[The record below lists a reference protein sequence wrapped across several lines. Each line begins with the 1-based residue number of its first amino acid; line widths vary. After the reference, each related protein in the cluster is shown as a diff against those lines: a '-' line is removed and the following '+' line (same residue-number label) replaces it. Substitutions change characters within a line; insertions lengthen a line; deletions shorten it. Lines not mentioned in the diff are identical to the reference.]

1 MKVKRRSS
9 LFDFK
14 IVLGAICL
22 LALLYAWST
31 SIPAK
36 KGEGNESLNKLEDI
50 DLLRSSETDELSF
63 DGFLDKYA
71 KKGFTILLASYDDM
85 KINFKDSG
93 KKLTALGSKYM
104 DSIKFRDSYAGIIK
118 DGAFLEEVF
127 SRDSLVSLKH
137 HDFVIN
143 GYGFGK
149 KRKEKTKGGIY
160 YVQDFTE
167 EKVGF
172 TKSRPDRGINILAF
186 KNDGEF
192 IRKTTFHN
200 FDFYTTENPISK
212 GILKVFPGPLE
223 KLFIE
228 IDEKDFDKIKKK
240 RTNALELGLL
250 LTSDEDWVP
259 AKVRFKNKEFKA
271 EVRLKGDWTDHL
283 RHKNKWSYKVKLK
296 DGTIKGTNVF
306 SVQTAAARNYMGE
319 WMFHE
324 LLKKEDVIA
333 LNYDFLKVGVIAKGS
348 EDVAYN
354 NMGVMA
360 FEESFTKYLLERN
373 ERKESVILK
382 INESLGWEDFKKG
395 GRNFGDETLP
405 ITAFGLGKILKDSI
419 KYQQFILAK
428 ELLHSYYRS
437 NTMEA
442 SKIFDYDKFAY
453 WDAVA
458 TYTAGVHGHA
468 LHNQRFYYNPI
479 TSLLEPVGFDAQGYY
494 YVDRPF
500 EVLYSFGEDQTY
512 RNLVLSKLSNLMR
525 KDSLTRSEILQ
536 KENYL
541 AASKILTNEYPDATT
556 NLKELMEKRS
566 RKIRSVYNLS
576 HPMDVYLDGIDQ
588 GSIRLNFRNVAE
600 MDIEI
605 MGLYYKKKPLGSLP
619 NPIFIK
625 GNSSQIEA
633 LDMVEGGLNAFFSK
647 NTKTI
652 NRSKFQNIKVAYR
665 IVGADKV
672 NKENVIPYPY
682 HDPEYVK
689 RDIMRKSMD
698 ISEFPFVQ
706 VNERSKTVNFL
717 ANDTP
722 WELSKPIRIDKGYRV
737 IIPKN
742 FKLDIVKGGLIITK
756 SPVFFEGE
764 SSEPITIFS
773 SDGKGGGMIVLKCP
787 QKSTLR
793 NTTFDGLSNP
803 NYEKWSVTGAVT
815 FYESEV
821 ELYNVTL
828 KNNSCED
835 ALNVVRSHFRMDS
848 VHFENTKSDAFDG
861 DFVTG
866 EIMNSTFKNLGN
878 DAIDVSGS
886 YIMLKGLTI
895 SNAGDKAISIG
906 EKSDAIVE
914 NTKIQDSEI
923 GINTKDLS
931 ITKATGVE
939 IKNTRLAFTAFQKKD
954 EFGAGKIIA
963 DNIKVQNV
971 DQLHLIEVNSFMTLN
986 GQEIDQKISG
996 VKDKMYGNQFGR
1008 KSER

>member
-1 MKVKRRSS
+1 M
-9 LFDFK
+9 
-14 IVLGAICL
+14 AI
-22 LALLYAWST
+22 LYAWST
-31 SIPAK
+31 AVPHKA
-36 KGEGNESLNKLEDI
+36 NEADASLNRLEDI
-50 DLLRSSETDELSF
+50 GLMQSEETEGLSF
-63 DGFLDKYA
+63 EGFLDKYA

-93 KKLTALGSKYM
+93 KKLTALGSQYM

-118 DGAFLEEVF
+118 DGVFVEEEF

-137 HDFVIN
+137 HNFVVN

-149 KRKEKTKGGIY
+149 RRKENTKGGIY
-160 YVQDFTE
+160 YVQDLTE

-172 TKSRPDRGINILAF
+172 TKNRPDRGINALAF

-192 IRKTTFHN
+192 IRETTFYN
-200 FDFYTTENPISK
+200 FDFYTNENPISS
-212 GILKVFPGPLE
+212 GMLKVFPGPLE

-228 IDEKDFDKIKKK
+228 IDDKDFEKIKKK
-240 RTNALELGLL
+240 RSNALELGLL

-259 AKVRFKNKEFKA
+259 AKVRFNNREFKA

-283 RHKNKWSYKVKLK
+283 KHKNKWSYKVKLK

-333 LNYDFLKVGVIAKGS
+333 LNYDFLKVGIIAKGDT
-348 EDVAYN
+348 DVTYN

-405 ITAFGLGKILKDSI
+405 ITAFGLGKILKDSA

-437 NTMEA
+437 NAIEP
-442 SKIFDYDKFAY
+442 SKIFDYEKFAY

-458 TYTAGVHGHA
+458 TYTAGTHGHA

-500 EVLYSFGEDQTY
+500 KVQYSFEEDQGY
-512 RNLVLSKLSNLMR
+512 RNLVLSKLYDLM
-525 KDSLTRSEILQ
+525 KQDSVNRNEILQ
-536 KENYL
+536 KEGYL
-541 AASKILTNEYPDATT
+541 AASKTLSAEYPEASIK
-556 NLKELMEKRS
+556 LKELMEKRS
-566 RKIRSVYNLS
+566 GKIASVYNVS
-576 HPMDVYLDGIDQ
+576 HPMDIYLEGIDQ
-588 GSIRLNFRNVAE
+588 ESVQLNFRNIAE

-605 MGLYYKKKPLGSLP
+605 LGLQYKKKPLAGLP
-619 NPIFIK
+619 NPIFVRA
-625 GNSSQIEA
+625 NSSKIEA
-633 LDMVEGGLNAFFSK
+633 LDIVEGGLNAFFSK

-652 NRSKFQNIKVAYR
+652 NRSKFQNITISYR
-665 IVGADKV
+665 IVGAEKI
-672 NKENVIPYPY
+672 NKEKVIPYPY

-689 RDIMRKSMD
+689 RDVMRKSMD
-698 ISEFPFVQ
+698 LAEIPFVRIDESAKK
-706 VNERSKTVNFL
+706 VKFL
-717 ANDTP
+717 ANGAS
-722 WELSKPIRIDKGYRV
+722 WRLNKAIRIDKGYKV
-737 IIPKN
+737 IVPKD
-742 FKLDIVKGGLIITK
+742 FKLDIVEGGLIISK
-756 SPVFFEGE
+756 SPVFFEGHE
-764 SSEPITIFS
+764 DQPIEIFS
-773 SDGKGGGMIVLKCP
+773 SDGKGGGMIVL
-787 QKSTLR
+787 QSGEKSILR
-793 NTTFDGLSNP
+793 NTVFDGLSNP
-803 NYEKWSVTGAVT
+803 TYEKWAVTGAVT

-821 ELYNVTL
+821 ELYNVIL
-828 KNNSCED
+828 KNNFCED
-835 ALNVVRSHFRMDS
+835 ALNVVRSRFRLDG

-866 EIMNSTFKNLGN
+866 EVVNSTFKNLGN
-878 DAIDVSGS
+878 DAVDVSGS
-886 YIMLKGLTI
+886 YITLKGLTI

-931 ITKATGVE
+931 MTKATDVN
-939 IKNTRLAFTAFQKKD
+939 IQNTRLAFTAFQKKD

-963 DNIKVQNV
+963 DNIKVENV
-971 DQLHLIEVNSFMTLN
+971 DQLHLIEINSFMTLN
-986 GQEIDQKISG
+986 GKEIDQKISG
-996 VKDKMYGNQFGR
+996 VKDKMYGNEFGR